1 MDFTG
6 ERQMAAVNY
15 FLKIDGIPGESQDHK
30 HKDEIQLESFFLGS
44 HPRAEALSY
53 GGGGG
58 AGKVQMQDF
67 HFVMKINKA
76 TPKLFLACANGE
88 HIKSAILTC
97 RKAGKEQQEFLI
109 VKLSDVLVSSY
120 QSGGSSAGD
129 VVPTEQISLTFAK
142 VEFEYKEQKPDG
154 TLAGG
159 IKANYDLER
168 VSRTRLVEPGPSH
181 DCQRSLS
188 AGGLGRSGSGAWH
201 RAQEQS
207 CRCQAP
213 YVPL

>member
-1 MDFTG
+1 
-6 ERQMAAVNY
+6 MAAVDY

-30 HKDEIQLESFFLGS
+30 HKDEIQLESFSWGATQGGGF
-44 HPRAEALSY
+44 SY

-129 VVPTEQISLTFAK
+129 VVPTEQISFNFAK

-159 IKANYDLER
+159 IKAHYDLKQ
-168 VSRTRLVEPGPSH
+168 SKSH
-181 DCQRSLS
+181 
-188 AGGLGRSGSGAWH
+188 
-201 RAQEQS
+201 
-207 CRCQAP
+207 
-213 YVPL
+213 